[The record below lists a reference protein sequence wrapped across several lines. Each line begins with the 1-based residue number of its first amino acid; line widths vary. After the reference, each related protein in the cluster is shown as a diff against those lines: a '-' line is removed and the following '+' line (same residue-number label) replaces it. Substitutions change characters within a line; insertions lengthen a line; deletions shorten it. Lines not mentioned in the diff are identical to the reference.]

1 MKMFWDE
8 NLCLDQILWLSSSDK
23 IHPVLNS
30 FVNCGLKHR
39 LLLYFG
45 GWLGGVWGGWGFY
58 NVYIFSLTFL
68 LWVPFSCFLT
78 AFCIV
83 LSRIWRIQL
92 VHASPARTF
101 TSGIPRG
108 AVTRGAS
115 HRWDWAETPHRW
127 DWEGVSQ
134 VGLGRRVSQ
143 VGLAMLRSWRPLCSS
158 SAPTQPEVSHLQE
171 NRSYFNRCARNRQ
184 VINNQN
190 TPHLSADC
198 VEMVATSVEALV
210 HDFQSVHLCMM
221 VNYHQV

>member
-8 NLCLDQILWLSSSDK
+8 NLCLDQILWLASSDK

-30 FVNCGLKHR
+30 FVNCGFKHR

-45 GWLGGVWGGWGFY
+45 VWLGGVWGGWGFY

-83 LSRIWRIQL
+83 LSRIWRMKL

-115 HRWDWAETPHRW
+115 
-127 DWEGVSQ
+127 Q
-134 VGLGRRVSQ
+134 VGLGRDASHRWDLGEASHRWHW
-143 VGLAMLRSWRPLCSS
+143 GEESHRWDWRCW
-158 SAPTQPEVSHLQE
+158 AAEG
-171 NRSYFNRCARNRQ
+171 
-184 VINNQN
+184 
-190 TPHLSADC
+190 LSALP
-198 VEMVATSVEALV
+198 ALRLNRRSVTCKRIDHILIAVQEIG
-210 HDFQSVHLCMM
+210 DR
-221 VNYHQV
+221 